1 MLDLSAAFN
10 TVHTPRG
17 ETHSIFGSSLTLV
30 SGVAGASVATPPL
43 SPLLADT
50 PPRSLEC
57 WPWGHRKPSPFLLSA
72 HRPPSV
78 FLEKSLGSHLQP
90 RALLSTPTSLGSSS
104 STSDALSRTKWRGVE
119 TGTEIS
125 EKEGSP
131 QSLPLRSSPSLYFP
145 KCLVSAAHVTAYLLL
160 AAPANI
166 LVMTV
171 LIKHSTSNRSCHG
184 MMVTQSILL
193 RLD

>member
-1 MLDLSAAFN
+1 MTEQLN
-10 TVHTPRG
+10 NC
-17 ETHSIFGSSLTLV
+17 
-30 SGVAGASVATPPL
+30 
-43 SPLLADT
+43 SPCDQG
-50 PPRSLEC
+50 P
-57 WPWGHRKPSPFLLSA
+57 G
-72 HRPPSV
+72 
-78 FLEKSLGSHLQP
+78 
-90 RALLSTPTSLGSSS
+90 
-104 STSDALSRTKWRGVE
+104 ALSRTKWREVE

-131 QSLPLRSSPSLYFP
+131 QSPPLRSSLSLHFP
-145 KCLVSAAHVTAYLLL
+145 KCLVSAAHIIAYLLF